1 MEKYREDFPL
11 LAKREVI
18 YFDSATATLVPRQVI
33 ETLKDFYE
41 TNGTIVKRGAYKLT
55 VEATEKYDKAR
66 TQVASFFKCIPPEIV
81 FVPNESYGISSLLYS
96 FLWKKGNRIIT
107 SYLEH
112 HSSYLPLL
120 YLASHFDIKLDHL
133 PQTAEG
139 QINPDALTELI
150 TPDTKLIS
158 LTYSPLLFGTITPL
172 KAIIK
177 IAHDHQIPV
186 LVDGT
191 RIAGH
196 LPIDLKALGCDF
208 FVCHGNVGLLG
219 PMGIGVLYIS
229 QQLQV
234 KLDPLIL
241 GSGTVRKVTEKDY
254 QLMDFPDKFE
264 PGSTNVANAT
274 GLGVAVQY
282 LTQVGLANIREHE
295 KLLID
300 KLIGGLKQI
309 NKVRVYGPTNSTN
322 KIGIVSFNIEGLN
335 SHDVAMY
342 LDEAANIAVRSG
354 LLCSHP
360 MLNQFKIPGAVQA
373 SFHFYNTEEE
383 IAKFVEVIGT
393 ITKELA

>member
-1 MEKYREDFPL
+1 MKKYREDFPL

-41 TNGTIVKRGAYKLT
+41 TNGTLVKRGAYKLT

-66 TQVASFFKCIPPEIV
+66 AQVAEFFKCRPREIV

-120 YLASHFDIKLDHL
+120 YLASHFDIKLDYL
-133 PQTAEG
+133 PQTPEG
-139 QINPDALTELI
+139 QINPDTLTELI
-150 TPDTKLIS
+150 TPDTKLVA

-191 RIAGH
+191 RIVGH
-196 LPIDLKALGCDF
+196 LPIDLQALGCEF
-208 FVCHGNVGLLG
+208 FICHGNVGLLG

-241 GSGTVRKVTEKDY
+241 GSGTVRKVTEKEY
-254 QLMDFPDKFE
+254 YLMDFPDKFE
-264 PGSTNVANAT
+264 PGSTDVANAI

-282 LTQVGLANIREHE
+282 LTRVGLANIREYE
-295 KLLID
+295 KSLID
-300 KLIGGLKQI
+300 KLIIGLTQI
-309 NKVRVYGPTNSTN
+309 NKVHVYGPTNSTN

-360 MLNQFKIPGAVQA
+360 MMNQIKIPGVVQT
-373 SFHFYNTEEE
+373 SLHFYNTAEE
-383 IAKFVEVIGT
+383 IAKFVEVVGT
-393 ITKELA
+393 IAKELA

>member
-1 MEKYREDFPL
+1 MEKYREDFSL

-33 ETLKDFYE
+33 EALKDFYE

-55 VEATEKYDKAR
+55 MEATERYDKAR
-66 TQVASFFKCIPPEIV
+66 AEVAEFFNCRPREIV

-96 FLWKKGNRIIT
+96 LSWKKGNRIST

-112 HSSYLPLL
+112 HSNYLPLL
-120 YLASHFDIKLDHL
+120 YLASHFDIKLDYL

-139 QINPDALTELI
+139 QINPDGLTELI
-150 TPDTKLIS
+150 TPDTKLIV
-158 LTYSPLLFGTITPL
+158 LTYSPLLFGTIIPL
-172 KAIIK
+172 KTIIK

-186 LVDGT
+186 LIDGT

-196 LPIDLKALGCDF
+196 LPINLRALGCDF

-229 QQLQV
+229 QQLQM

-241 GSGTVRKVTEKDY
+241 GSGTVRKVTEKEY

-264 PGSTNVANAT
+264 PGSTNVANAI
-274 GLGVAVQY
+274 GLGAAVHY
-282 LTQVGLANIREHE
+282 LTRVGLTNVREYE

-309 NKVRVYGPTNSTN
+309 NKVHLYGPTNSTN

-360 MLNQFKIPGAVQA
+360 MLNKFKIPGVVQA
-373 SFHFYNTEEE
+373 SLHFYNTAEE
-383 IAKFVEVIGT
+383 IAKFLEVVGT
-393 ITKELA
+393 IAKELA